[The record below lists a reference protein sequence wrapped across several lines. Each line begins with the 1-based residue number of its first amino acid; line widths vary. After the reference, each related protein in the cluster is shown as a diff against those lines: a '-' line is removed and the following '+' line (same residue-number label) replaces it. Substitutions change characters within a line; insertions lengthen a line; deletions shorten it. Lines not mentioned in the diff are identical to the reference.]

1 MKPPSSGQV
10 PLAQRGSAIVTD
22 AITPEG
28 EPDMGREKS
37 SRDFMKK
44 RGTEGKCRAMVN
56 LVQRNALCAH
66 NLLLLG
72 GIYVVFLINKSDIM
86 LINATLQ
93 INQWILDR
101 WDSKEGG
108 SPAFM
113 LLVITLISQIVSQ
126 TGFSSF

>member
-44 RGTEGKCRAMVN
+44 RGTEGKCRATVN
-56 LVQRNALCAH
+56 LVQRNALCAY

-86 LINATLQ
+86 LINATLR
-93 INQWILDR
+93 INQ
-101 WDSKEGG
+101 
-108 SPAFM
+108 
-113 LLVITLISQIVSQ
+113 
-126 TGFSSF
+126 